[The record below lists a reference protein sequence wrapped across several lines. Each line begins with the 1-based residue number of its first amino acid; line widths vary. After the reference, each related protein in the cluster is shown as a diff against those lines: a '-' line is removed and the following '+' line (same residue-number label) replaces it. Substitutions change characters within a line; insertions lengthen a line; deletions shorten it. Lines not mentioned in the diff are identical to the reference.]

1 MTEHISL
8 KDLVL
13 CIQEPELGLRRVA
26 ANALMQI
33 ARHKPELARVVSSH
47 LQKVA
52 ADEYALLPFLGPL
65 IQHGDPKLKRQAIA
79 CLSHIAF
86 HNQSLAE
93 QVIHYVKFE
102 QLLKNL
108 KDPDL
113 GVKVNTAECINN
125 LVKHKAESAKY
136 ICNKDGAKA
145 LIEYIRS
152 NPGPAREP
160 ALSAISSIAKFD
172 EGLAI
177 TIINSDAV
185 PTIRDALINETD
197 NNIKIK
203 AAEALGY
210 LGGHSEDHA
219 KVLADKGVMKELMN
233 IVIKE
238 TRKEE
243 NRNDKLIQ
251 VCKDANMRIINY
263 CKIVSALDAL
273 IMTDTIETP
282 KEILILV
289 LRQLVRILPASNQS
303 KRRFAE
309 TGGLEKLL
317 RFKEERTGREDSD
330 KTVESIIDEICKQ
343 FDKMVVNYFTPNYPM
358 KRMLQEENANPTIE

>member
-1 MTEHISL
+1 M
-8 KDLVL
+8 
-13 CIQEPELGLRRVA
+13 
-26 ANALMQI
+26 
-33 ARHKPELARVVSSH
+33 
-47 LQKVA
+47 
-52 ADEYALLPFLGPL
+52 
-65 IQHGDPKLKRQAIA
+65 
-79 CLSHIAF
+79 
-86 HNQSLAE
+86 
-93 QVIHYVKFE
+93 IHYVKFE

-113 GVKVNTAECINN
+113 GVRVNTAECINN

-145 LIEYIRS
+145 LIDYIRN

-160 ALSAISSIAKFD
+160 ALSAITSIAKFD

-197 NNIKIK
+197 SGLKIK

-219 KVLADKGVMKELMN
+219 KVLAEKGVMKELMN
-233 IVIKE
+233 ILIKE
-238 TRKEE
+238 SRKEE
-243 NRNDKLIQ
+243 NRNDRLIQ
-251 VCKDANMRIINY
+251 ACKEANMRIITY
-263 CKIVSALDAL
+263 CKIVTALDAL

-282 KEILILV
+282 KDMIILV
-289 LRQLVRILPASNQS
+289 LKQLLRILPTSTQA

-317 RFKEERTGREDSD
+317 RFKEERAGRDDAD
-330 KTVESIIDEICKQ
+330 KTIESLIDEFKNSKIYDEKLL
-343 FDKMVVNYFTPNYPM
+343 NYFTPNFAIKEMM
-358 KRMLQEENANPTIE
+358 KLEQVNPQSE